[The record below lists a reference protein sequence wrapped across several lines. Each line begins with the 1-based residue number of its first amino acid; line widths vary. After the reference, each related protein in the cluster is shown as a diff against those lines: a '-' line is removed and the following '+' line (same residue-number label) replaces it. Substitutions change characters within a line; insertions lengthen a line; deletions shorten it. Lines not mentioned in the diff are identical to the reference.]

1 MKHTPNMT
9 TEQGKRKPPPASNAL
24 TSRLSSSSPSSPRR
38 KTSPQVKSDQTA
50 GTKQSRQSGR
60 ISYDNIP
67 KVQHAGRPLE
77 AAAIL
82 NDPRL
87 KQVTGVHPRKL
98 SSYSGLQPSRDE
110 LMRLQWV
117 MNLPDPYPVKR
128 PKGNF

>member
-1 MKHTPNMT
+1 MKHTPNMS
-9 TEQGKRKPPPASNAL
+9 TEQRKSKPPPASNAL
-24 TSRLSSSSPSSPRR
+24 TSRLSSSSSSSSRG
-38 KTSPQVKSDQTA
+38 KTSPQVKSSQTA

-67 KVQHAGRPLE
+67 KGQHPGRPLE